1 MAPPPPLAQTPRAVN
16 RAQILDLDR
25 RYVWRPYTSS
35 EDHEGGDDLVVVHAE
50 GAHLVDADGRRLL
63 DATSSWWT
71 CNLGYGHPRL
81 VAAVERQVR
90 TLAHVALAGATH
102 RPAAE
107 LAERLVAAAPKGDR
121 RLARV
126 FYSDDGS
133 TSVEAA
139 LKIAFQYWAQNG
151 RPERTRFLA
160 LPGAYHGDT
169 IGAMSVGALE
179 EVGRVF
185 RPLLTGVNDAPRPR
199 SADEWEQAIDALI
212 ATLEAEAD
220 RVAGVVVE
228 PLVQGAAGMQI
239 YAPALLARLREA
251 CDRVDTF
258 LIADEVFTG
267 LGRTGTL
274 WACEQAGVVPD
285 LLCAAKGLS
294 GGMLPFAAT
303 LATDRLFDGFRG
315 DMSRALL
322 HGHTFCGNPLGAAVA
337 LEVLEVMADERIL
350 EGLAPK
356 AAAIARCFEGLGSLP
371 GASRPRA
378 LGMIGAIDL
387 GSGGYLG
394 KTGWRVHDAAK
405 RRGVLLRPLGD
416 TVYVVPPLTIGED
429 DLANLLG
436 VVEASVREVMTQPPA
451 QSARGH
457 DL

>member
-1 MAPPPPLAQTPRAVN
+1 MLIDVASAPRLKVALPAPSEQTLRAVN
-16 RAQILDLDR
+16 RAQILSFDR

-35 EDHEGGDDLVVVHAE
+35 EDHERGDDLVVVGAE
-50 GAHLVDADGRRLL
+50 GAHLLDADGRRFL

-81 VAAVERQVR
+81 VAALERQAR
-90 TLAHVALAGATH
+90 SLAHVAMAGATH

-121 RLARV
+121 RLSRV

-169 IGAMSVGALE
+169 LGAMSVGALE

-185 RPLLTGVNDAPRPR
+185 RPLLIGLNDAPQPHT
-199 SADEWEQAIDALI
+199 AGEWERAIDALV
-212 ATLEAEAD
+212 ATLEAEGD
-220 RVAGVVVE
+220 RIAGVVVE

-251 CDRVDTF
+251 CDRADTF

-285 LLCAAKGLS
+285 LLCAAKGL
-294 GGMLPFAAT
+294 GGGLLPFAAT
-303 LATDRLFDGFRG
+303 LATERIFEGFRG

-337 LEVLEVMADERIL
+337 LEVLQVMSDERVL
-350 EGLAPK
+350 ENLAPK
-356 AAAIARCFEGLGSLP
+356 AAAIARRFEQLAVLN

-387 GSGGYLG
+387 GGGGYLG
-394 KTGWRVHDAAK
+394 RTGWRVHEAAK

-429 DLANLLG
+429 DLAWLLDA
-436 VVEASVREVMTQPPA
+436 VEASVREVMT
-451 QSARGH
+451 
-457 DL
+457 